1 MDNQNFSYLQDKI
14 IIKGARENNLKN
26 IDVEIPKFKLVVF
39 TGISGS
45 GKTSLVQ
52 NILYQEGK
60 RIYLESLNFY
70 DRKFFQFAKKPNIN
84 CISGL
89 APVINIEKK
98 KIVNNSKDTVGTITE
113 IYHYLQLIYAHIGV
127 YYDIQNNQPYQKYNI
142 EQIMNKL
149 LNFFNNKKIIILSPL
164 HDNQKKIFHSIIL
177 KLIKEGFNRFLIN
190 NNFFTFN
197 NIKEIDYLEINE
209 INNIFIIIDH
219 LTINHQIKT
228 RLISSLELAIKFNK
242 QKILIMLPNQQII
255 SFDLDYNDG
264 KNSLTQLENKMNL
277 FSFYKKR
284 GICNHCKGLGSIMIF
299 DEKLILDQNKSILD
313 GAILPFEQQNNPTE
327 NIQDKLKVFLD
338 TYKIDVN
345 LPLNQM
351 NKFIINIL
359 LYGPDK
365 LPNESLKFPIGIIPI
380 LEYYQTNFAN
390 YDNIQNWLNQFK
402 SLTVCP
408 DCSGARL
415 NKYALS
421 YQINNKNI
429 YELTNLTV
437 NELLNFLENITLNS
451 IAKIN
456 TQDALIA
463 IKKRL
468 NLLKKL
474 GLEYLNLNRNISS
487 LSGGEIQRIKLIN
500 QLASRLTGVI
510 YIIDEPSVGL
520 HPYNN
525 IQLIKI
531 LRQLVNL
538 GNTVLIIEHDQE
550 IILSADYIIDL
561 GPEAGNKGGNIVS
574 YGKINNILEDKNS
587 LTGKYLKKIYSFEN
601 IIKPKISSTNVIQ
614 IRNACVNNLKN
625 INIDIPLNI
634 FVVITGFSGSGKSTL
649 LNEVIYKG
657 LKKIKNSTNITPG
670 FNQVIFSE
678 NQNNFKDIIHIE
690 SPNFNKIIKYHLINY
705 LGISE
710 IVSNLFSQSPEARAK
725 GYNKRRFIL
734 NSVSAFCHACQGEGV
749 KKIFMGFLPNI
760 IITCDQCQGK
770 RFNSETLTIRY
781 KNQTIANI
789 YDMNISEA
797 YIFFHNHKKIKIVLE
812 LLISVGLNYLKL
824 GNKLDNLSDGEKQ
837 RLILIKKIYK
847 NYFSKNIYIL
857 DEPTKG
863 LHFFEIEKLMSL
875 IRTLINQQ
883 NTVIMIEHNIN
894 IIKNADYIIDLG
906 PQGGKNGG
914 YIVAKGDIEE
924 IINNPDSYTGQYLK
938 KIRDKSHNEI

>member
-456 TQDALIA
+456 TQDALTA

-725 GYNKRRFIL
+725 GYNK
-734 NSVSAFCHACQGEGV
+734 
-749 KKIFMGFLPNI
+749 
-760 IITCDQCQGK
+760 
-770 RFNSETLTIRY
+770 
-781 KNQTIANI
+781 
-789 YDMNISEA
+789 
-797 YIFFHNHKKIKIVLE
+797 
-812 LLISVGLNYLKL
+812 
-824 GNKLDNLSDGEKQ
+824 
-837 RLILIKKIYK
+837 
-847 NYFSKNIYIL
+847 
-857 DEPTKG
+857 
-863 LHFFEIEKLMSL
+863 
-875 IRTLINQQ
+875 
-883 NTVIMIEHNIN
+883 
-894 IIKNADYIIDLG
+894 
-906 PQGGKNGG
+906 
-914 YIVAKGDIEE
+914 
-924 IINNPDSYTGQYLK
+924 
-938 KIRDKSHNEI
+938 

>member
-456 TQDALIA
+456 TQDALTA

>member
-264 KNSLTQLENKMNL
+264 KNSLTQLENKINL

-456 TQDALIA
+456 TQDALTA

-531 LRQLVNL
+531 LRQLINL

>member
-264 KNSLTQLENKMNL
+264 KNSLTQLENKINL

-456 TQDALIA
+456 TQDALTA

>member
-456 TQDALIA
+456 TQDALTA

-710 IVSNLFSQSPEARAK
+710 IVSNLFSQSSEARAK

>member
-456 TQDALIA
+456 TQDALTA

-824 GNKLDNLSDGEKQ
+824 GNKLDILSDGEKQ

>member
-456 TQDALIA
+456 TQDALTA

-797 YIFFHNHKKIKIVLE
+797 YSFFHNHKKIKIVLE

>member
-84 CISGL
+84 FISGL

-127 YYDIQNNQPYQKYNI
+127 YYDIQNHQPYQKYNI

-149 LNFFNNKKIIILSPL
+149 LNFFNNQKIIILSPL

-219 LTINHQIKT
+219 LTINNQIKT

-327 NIQDKLKVFLD
+327 NIQDKLKGFLD

-345 LPLNQM
+345 LPLNRM

-456 TQDALIA
+456 TQDALTA

>member
-1 MDNQNFSYLQDKI
+1 M
-14 IIKGARENNLKN
+14 
-26 IDVEIPKFKLVVF
+26 
-39 TGISGS
+39 
-45 GKTSLVQ
+45 
-52 NILYQEGK
+52 
-60 RIYLESLNFY
+60 
-70 DRKFFQFAKKPNIN
+70 
-84 CISGL
+84 
-89 APVINIEKK
+89 
-98 KIVNNSKDTVGTITE
+98 
-113 IYHYLQLIYAHIGV
+113 
-127 YYDIQNNQPYQKYNI
+127 
-142 EQIMNKL
+142 
-149 LNFFNNKKIIILSPL
+149 
-164 HDNQKKIFHSIIL
+164 
-177 KLIKEGFNRFLIN
+177 
-190 NNFFTFN
+190 
-197 NIKEIDYLEINE
+197 
-209 INNIFIIIDH
+209 
-219 LTINHQIKT
+219 
-228 RLISSLELAIKFNK
+228 
-242 QKILIMLPNQQII
+242 
-255 SFDLDYNDG
+255 
-264 KNSLTQLENKMNL
+264 
-277 FSFYKKR
+277 
-284 GICNHCKGLGSIMIF
+284 
-299 DEKLILDQNKSILD
+299 D
-313 GAILPFEQQNNPTE
+313 GAILPFKQQNNPTE

-345 LPLNQM
+345 LPLKQM

-456 TQDALIA
+456 TQDALTA

-587 LTGKYLKKIYSFEN
+587 LTGKYLKKISSFEN

-914 YIVAKGDIEE
+914 YIIAKGDIEE

>member
-264 KNSLTQLENKMNL
+264 KSSLTQLENKMNL

-456 TQDALIA
+456 TQDALTA

-468 NLLKKL
+468 NLFKKL

-734 NSVSAFCHACQGEGV
+734 NSVSAFCHACQGEGI

-914 YIVAKGDIEE
+914 YIIAKGDIEE

>member
-228 RLISSLELAIKFNK
+228 RLISSLELALKFNK

-264 KNSLTQLENKMNL
+264 KSSLTQLENKMNL

-456 TQDALIA
+456 TQDALTA

-468 NLLKKL
+468 NLFKKL

-734 NSVSAFCHACQGEGV
+734 NSVSAFCHACQGEGI

-914 YIVAKGDIEE
+914 YIIAKGDIEE